1 MNTES
6 STSIPLAVD
15 LDGTLIRSDML
26 LETFVL
32 LIKRNPLYLFLI
44 PLWLLRG
51 KAALKAEIA
60 SRVIFNPAALPYVQ
74 PLIDWL
80 RSQRQRGRAV
90 WLCTASDR
98 RLAQAVADHL
108 QIFDG
113 ALGSDGQFNMSGS
126 NKARVLVERFGEQ
139 GFDYC
144 GNHFA
149 DRNVWRHARAAVV
162 VNGGGRLEALV
173 RADGTPVEAIFA
185 HPGGQIKAAIK
196 AMRPH
201 QWAKN
206 ALIVVPVAAGHKM
219 GDAQTLLHA
228 VCAFLSFSL
237 CASSV
242 YLLND
247 LLDLEADRQHHSKS
261 HRPFASGQA
270 GISFGLF
277 AIPMLLLA
285 SLGLA
290 SFLPPAFMTV
300 LAVYYVG
307 TLAYSF
313 GLKRIVMVD
322 VLALAG
328 LYTVRVVA
336 GGAATGI
343 ELSFWLLMFSV
354 FSFLNLAMVKRYA
367 ELYAMRRQG
376 KLKVQG
382 RGYEVEDL
390 HLLQSLGP
398 ASGYISV
405 LVLALYV
412 NSPDIAHTYST
423 HAGSGWLC
431 R

>member
-196 AMRPH
+196 AMRPPSVG
-201 QWAKN
+201 QE
-206 ALIVVPVAAGHKM
+206 
-219 GDAQTLLHA
+219 
-228 VCAFLSFSL
+228 CAD
-237 CASSV
+237 CGA
-242 YLLND
+242 
-247 LLDLEADRQHHSKS
+247 R
-261 HRPFASGQA
+261 G
-270 GISFGLF
+270 
-277 AIPMLLLA
+277 
-285 SLGLA
+285 
-290 SFLPPAFMTV
+290 
-300 LAVYYVG
+300 
-307 TLAYSF
+307 
-313 GLKRIVMVD
+313 
-322 VLALAG
+322 
-328 LYTVRVVA
+328 
-336 GGAATGI
+336 GGAQNGRRADTAARG
-343 ELSFWLLMFSV
+343 LRV
-354 FSFLNLAMVKRYA
+354 FV
-367 ELYAMRRQG
+367 
-376 KLKVQG
+376 
-382 RGYEVEDL
+382 
-390 HLLQSLGP
+390 LQSVRLVRSICSMTCSTLKPIGSTTANPTGP
-398 ASGYISV
+398 APLGRRVFRLGCSRSRCCCWP
-405 LVLALYV
+405 L
-412 NSPDIAHTYST
+412 
-423 HAGSGWLC
+423 
-431 R
+431 